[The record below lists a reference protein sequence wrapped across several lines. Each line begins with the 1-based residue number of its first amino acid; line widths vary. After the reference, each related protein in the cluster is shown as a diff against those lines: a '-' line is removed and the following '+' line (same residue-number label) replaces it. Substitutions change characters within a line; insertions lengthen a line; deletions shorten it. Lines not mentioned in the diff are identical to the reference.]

1 MTPQEKGHKGMQH
14 GMTPQERGRRGAE
27 ARWNKAREEGGEG
40 SEGVEEMG
48 HEEGKETRASRRGPH
63 EGEEEHQPMSPSE
76 RGKKG
81 ISHGM
86 SPHDRG
92 VKGAQARWAK
102 AHPKSEEQGMEET
115 NVQAPQRGA

>member
-1 MTPQEKGHKGMQH
+1 MPTEEEPHRMTPQEKGHLGMTH

-27 ARWNKAREEGGEG
+27 ARWGKTHEGG
-40 SEGVEEMG
+40 SEEVKGVEPG
-48 HEEGKETRASRRGPH
+48 Q
-63 EGEEEHQPMSPSE
+63 EEHQPMSPSQ

-92 VKGAQARWAK
+92 VLGAQARWAK
-102 AHPKSEEQGMEET
+102 AHPEGSTSPAEQHPTEASG
-115 NVQAPQRGA
+115 QRGG